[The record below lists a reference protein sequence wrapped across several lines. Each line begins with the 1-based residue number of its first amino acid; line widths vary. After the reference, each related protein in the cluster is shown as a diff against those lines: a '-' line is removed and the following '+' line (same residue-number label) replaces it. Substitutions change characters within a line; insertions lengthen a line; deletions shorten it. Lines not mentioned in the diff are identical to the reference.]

1 MGAIYGSLLG
11 GMIGATAASI
21 AGLLG

>member
-1 MGAIYGSLLG
+1 MSAIYGSLLG
-11 GMIGATAASI
+11 GMIGATGASI

>member
-1 MGAIYGSLLG
+1 MSAIYGSLLG